1 MKIEMDNLVQIN
13 KFEVE
18 GYEIYVW
25 FQFVK

>member
-1 MKIEMDNLVQIN
+1 MKVEMDNLVQIN

-18 GYEIYVW
+18 GYEMHVW